1 MGAATTKAQ
10 RCLHRGYLAALDQ
23 AVHEVTSA
31 NMSAVLDPHNYARF
45 CPGTQAM
52 NSDPSG
58 PCKVIGGAGSH
69 VSIEDF
75 SNGLWKPLAAHFA
88 SCELCIFAIMN
99 EPNSMSTPLW
109 AATAAKAIQ
118 AIRSA
123 GAKQLV
129 LVPGNGWTG
138 AHSWMQNWPDTSG
151 SKLSNAQAFDNF
163 SDPANNWAFEMHQCL
178 DENYSGSGTTCVS
191 ASRD

>member
-1 MGAATTKAQ
+1 
-10 RCLHRGYLAALDQ
+10 
-23 AVHEVTSA
+23 
-31 NMSAVLDPHNYARF
+31 
-45 CPGTQAM
+45 
-52 NSDPSG
+52 
-58 PCKVIGGAGSH
+58 
-69 VSIEDF
+69 
-75 SNGLWKPLAAHFA
+75 
-88 SCELCIFAIMN
+88 MN